1 MDEYDI
7 QVELYKG
14 EDSVALDEIFDDPGD
29 RELTSVL
36 YKSIPVLE
44 SGEADRAVIYIAKDG
59 ELLELKDYSAAEYD
73 AKQVF
78 ADIEAFKQER
88 GA

>member
-1 MDEYDI
+1 MYDI

-14 EDSVALDEIFDDPGD
+14 EDSVSFDEIFDDPGD

-36 YKSIPVLE
+36 YKSVPVLE
-44 SGEADRAVIYIAKDG
+44 SGQADRAVIYIARDG
-59 ELLELKDYSAAEYD
+59 ELLDMMDVSAANFD
-73 AKQVF
+73 PKQIYT
-78 ADIEAFKQER
+78 DIEEFKQER

>member
-1 MDEYDI
+1 MYDI

-14 EDSVALDEIFDDPGD
+14 EDSIAFDEIFDDPAD

-36 YKSIPVLE
+36 YKSVPVLE
-44 SGEADRAVIYIAKDG
+44 SGQADRAVIYIAKDG
-59 ELLELKDYSAAEYD
+59 ELLEIMNFTAAEFD
-73 AKQVF
+73 PKQVYT
-78 ADIEAFKQER
+78 DIEEFKQER

>member
-1 MDEYDI
+1 MYDI

-14 EDSVALDEIFDDPGD
+14 EDSVSFDEIFDDPGD

-36 YKSIPVLE
+36 YKSLPVLE
-44 SGEADRAVIYIAKDG
+44 AGKADRAVIYIARDG
-59 ELLELKDYSAAEYD
+59 DLLEMMDVTAANFD
-73 AKQVF
+73 PKQIYTE
-78 ADIEAFKQER
+78 IEEFKQER

>member
-1 MDEYDI
+1 MYDI

-14 EDSVALDEIFDDPGD
+14 EDSIAFDEIFDDPGD

-36 YKSIPVLE
+36 YKAVPLLE
-44 SGEADRAVIYIAKDG
+44 SGDADRAVIYIAKDG
-59 ELLELKDYSAAEYD
+59 ELLDMKDVSAANFD
-73 AKQVF
+73 PKQVYT
-78 ADIEAFKQER
+78 DIEEFKQER